1 MATQLGNLAATA
13 SLNIDPFQQSTRVLE
28 TQMRAI
34 DRALKAQE
42 AGFKNNS
49 KSISSQKAQ
58 YQLTGKS
65 IEVYNA
71 QLQKQQE
78 KYQALVSA
86 TGDLSKATVQQ
97 KTDIL
102 SAEAAMA
109 TTQGKIEAL
118 TGSYN
123 ALGKQ
128 IAISESNW
136 TKSGKAL
143 QNFGE
148 KSTKIGEGL
157 NSFGNKMTV
166 GVTAPIV
173 AGVAAVAKAAMDWES
188 AFAGVKKTNDEV
200 VNANG
205 QVVYSYKDLENGLRQ
220 LSKEVP
226 SSHKEI
232 AEVAEAAGQLGI
244 KTENVVSFTKTMIA
258 MGEAT
263 NLSSDQAATSLARL
277 ANIMDMPQS
286 QFDRLGSSIVSLGNN
301 FATTESE
308 ITEMALRLGGVGK
321 QLGMSE
327 SDILGIATAMS
338 SVGLEAEAGGSA
350 MTQALKKMQN
360 AVAAHKDVESKLN
373 EAKAN
378 LSDKDFKK
386 FQKDISESES
396 ILASFA
402 KVAGKSS
409 DEFAKLFNDDPA
421 RALQAYVEGLD
432 KASKN
437 GENLNDVLG
446 EVNIKGIR
454 EADALLRLSGNSKL
468 LGQALDNSSQ
478 AWKENTA
485 LTNEAETRYATTE
498 SQIKMLKNELVDM
511 GITFGGP
518 VIQAIR
524 DALKAIEPFIKKIA
538 QMSQAFS
545 EADPKTQQMILKMLG
560 FAAAI
565 GPVSKL
571 LGGLFTIV
579 GKSSTLLGGMA
590 KAIGKVS
597 GTARAATLATEG
609 FSVGAT
615 VLGTSSTAGALG
627 AGGLAASL
635 GAIAIPAA
643 IATAAIVATGAAV
656 YAGAKAYESYQLA
669 GAKWG
674 IAVTK
679 EQDKVITKAYEL
691 RENAVGYMNEYA
703 DGIQGSADKAIEA
716 NNKIVD
722 SIESTIKKERERDKK
737 ATEGLYND
745 SAKKRAEEYIA
756 YQEKLDKG
764 TVASAKQATE
774 RINSIV
780 KTASENK
787 RTISDAER
795 EYITA
800 NYSKLSESQL
810 KAANFSND
818 QILAIQTAYQN
829 KLSDLSTKQMQDR
842 AQRLQDALAD
852 EQSSF
857 EKQKDKLAKIYGQGT
872 SEYKKELAL
881 AEEAHKQS
889 NESMILGLAKLT
901 TAQGFS
907 LDQMS
912 GAWKKY
918 GWTIE
923 EVQALVFNSTSKVSK
938 NLDMM
943 AKGISEADMQ
953 WNEMALDPKT
963 GEIKTNMAETLQEL
977 AKTDEG
983 WRQLKLLAKEANI
996 SSNAKEEVAIAM
1008 GMVGKWNDLYPTEQL
1023 LMVDGDKA
1031 ELTMFNL
1038 IDSLGKWNEF
1048 NADRKTLGIDN
1059 ADAIWKLLDS
1069 KEKIEQWESI
1079 NPEDK
1084 KLLADNSDLLGKLA
1098 TSQTTLE
1105 NWNSLP
1111 TDEKKLL
1118 ANNEDLLNKVLSSTN
1133 NLNAWNALPTPVKMM
1148 LANNDDLLSKVAG
1161 GSLSLNNYNAIPPQF
1176 KSLNGDASSVI
1187 NASND
1192 GVNALRN
1199 FNGTSTND
1207 KYLNAVDQVSGPAR
1221 NARDVLNDIRFNIPN
1236 TITKNIVTNHSDN
1249 FISSKKNATGNPYFE
1264 GGLTWLG
1271 DGGKAEPYL
1280 TPDGQFGISPAD
1292 WTMYNLPRG
1301 TKIWPSVQ
1309 KMMQSLPR
1317 YAEGTKFD
1325 STAISRYSFKEGNTN
1340 NSNSVQKVMVNIEKI
1355 VWENKEDITKT
1366 MREISWMTSVNGRG
1380 SLERI

>member
-123 ALGKQ
+123 TLGKQ

-136 TKSGKAL
+136 TKSGKVL
-143 QNFGE
+143 EGISE
-148 KSTKIGEGL
+148 KAGKLSEGF

-188 AFAGVKKTNDEV
+188 SFAGVKKTNDEV

-263 NLSSDQAATSLARL
+263 NLSSEQAATTLARF
-277 ANIMDMPQS
+277 ANIMDMPQD
-286 QFDRLGSSIVSLGNN
+286 QFDRLGSSIVNLGNN

-308 ITEMALRLGGVGK
+308 ISEMALRLGGVGK

-327 SDILGIATAMS
+327 ADVLGIAAAMS
-338 SVGLEAEAGGSA
+338 SVGIEAEAGGSA

-396 ILASFA
+396 ILASFS

-437 GENLNDVLG
+437 GENLNDILG
-446 EVNIKGIR
+446 DVNIKGIR

-485 LTNEAETRYATTE
+485 LTNEAETRYATTA
-498 SQIKMLKNELVDM
+498 SQLKMLKNELVDM
-511 GITFGGP
+511 GINFGGP
-518 VIQAIR
+518 VLQAIR
-524 DALKAIEPFIKKIA
+524 DGVKALEPYVEKLA
-538 QMSQAFS
+538 QLSQAFS
-545 EADPKTQQMILKMLG
+545 EADPKTQRMVLKTLG
-560 FAAAI
+560 FLAVI
-565 GPVSKL
+565 GPTSKA
-571 LGGLFTIV
+571 
-579 GKSSTLLGGMA
+579 LGGMFSIIKVGA
-590 KAIGKVS
+590 GTLSKFSLLMGKMS

-609 FSVGAT
+609 FSAGAT
-615 VLGTSSTAGALG
+615 ALGASSAAGTLG

-643 IATAAIVATGAAV
+643 IATAAIVATGVAV
-656 YAGAKAYESYQLA
+656 YAGAKAYEAHQLA

-674 IAVTK
+674 TAVTK
-679 EQDKVITKAYEL
+679 EQD
-691 RENAVGYMNEYA
+691 
-703 DGIQGSADKAIEA
+703 
-716 NNKIVD
+716 
-722 SIESTIKKERERDKK
+722 
-737 ATEGLYND
+737 
-745 SAKKRAEEYIA
+745 
-756 YQEKLDKG
+756 
-764 TVASAKQATE
+764 
-774 RINSIV
+774 
-780 KTASENK
+780 
-787 RTISDAER
+787 
-795 EYITA
+795 
-800 NYSKLSESQL
+800 
-810 KAANFSND
+810 
-818 QILAIQTAYQN
+818 
-829 KLSDLSTKQMQDR
+829 
-842 AQRLQDALAD
+842 
-852 EQSSF
+852 
-857 EKQKDKLAKIYGQGT
+857 
-872 SEYKKELAL
+872 
-881 AEEAHKQS
+881 
-889 NESMILGLAKLT
+889 
-901 TAQGFS
+901 
-907 LDQMS
+907 
-912 GAWKKY
+912 
-918 GWTIE
+918 
-923 EVQALVFNSTSKVSK
+923 
-938 NLDMM
+938 
-943 AKGISEADMQ
+943 
-953 WNEMALDPKT
+953 
-963 GEIKTNMAETLQEL
+963 
-977 AKTDEG
+977 
-983 WRQLKLLAKEANI
+983 
-996 SSNAKEEVAIAM
+996 
-1008 GMVGKWNDLYPTEQL
+1008 
-1023 LMVDGDKA
+1023 
-1031 ELTMFNL
+1031 
-1038 IDSLGKWNEF
+1038 
-1048 NADRKTLGIDN
+1048 
-1059 ADAIWKLLDS
+1059 
-1069 KEKIEQWESI
+1069 
-1079 NPEDK
+1079 
-1084 KLLADNSDLLGKLA
+1084 
-1098 TSQTTLE
+1098 
-1105 NWNSLP
+1105 
-1111 TDEKKLL
+1111 
-1118 ANNEDLLNKVLSSTN
+1118 
-1133 NLNAWNALPTPVKMM
+1133 
-1148 LANNDDLLSKVAG
+1148 
-1161 GSLSLNNYNAIPPQF
+1161 
-1176 KSLNGDASSVI
+1176 
-1187 NASND
+1187 
-1192 GVNALRN
+1192 
-1199 FNGTSTND
+1199 
-1207 KYLNAVDQVSGPAR
+1207 
-1221 NARDVLNDIRFNIPN
+1221 
-1236 TITKNIVTNHSDN
+1236 
-1249 FISSKKNATGNPYFE
+1249 
-1264 GGLTWLG
+1264 
-1271 DGGKAEPYL
+1271 
-1280 TPDGQFGISPAD
+1280 
-1292 WTMYNLPRG
+1292 
-1301 TKIWPSVQ
+1301 
-1309 KMMQSLPR
+1309 
-1317 YAEGTKFD
+1317 
-1325 STAISRYSFKEGNTN
+1325 
-1340 NSNSVQKVMVNIEKI
+1340 
-1355 VWENKEDITKT
+1355 
-1366 MREISWMTSVNGRG
+1366 
-1380 SLERI
+1380 

>member
-42 AGFKNNS
+42 AGFKNNG

-143 QNFGE
+143 QDFGE

-157 NSFGNKMTV
+157 NSFGNKMTI

-173 AGVAAVAKAAMDWES
+173 AGVTAVAKAAMDWES

-277 ANIMDMPQS
+277 ANIMDMPQN
-286 QFDRLGSSIVSLGNN
+286 QFDKLGSSIVSLGNN

-327 SDILGIATAMS
+327 SDILGIAAAMS
-338 SVGLEAEAGGSA
+338 SVGIEAEAGGSA

-360 AVAAHKDVESKLN
+360 AVASHKDVTQKLA
-373 EAKAN
+373 EAEKN
-378 LSDKDFKK
+378 LSAADFKK
-386 FQKDISESES
+386 FKNSVADSENV
-396 ILASFA
+396 LASFA

-446 EVNIKGIR
+446 EVGIKGIR
-454 EADALLRLSGNSKL
+454 EADTMLRLSGNSKL

-478 AWKENTA
+478 AWKENVA

-524 DALKAIEPFIKKIA
+524 DALKAIEPFIQKIA
-538 QMSQAFS
+538 KMSQAFS
-545 EADPKTQQMILKMLG
+545 EAEPKTQKMILAMLG
-560 FAAAI
+560 VAAAI

-571 LGGLFTIV
+571 LGGIFTIIGSV
-579 GKSSTLLGGMA
+579 TKTIGGINL
-590 KAIGKVS
+590 AIGKVS
-597 GTARAATLATEG
+597 GTARAAILAMKG
-609 FSVGAT
+609 FSTGAAALE
-615 VLGTSSTAGALG
+615 VSSTAGALG

-643 IATAAIVATGAAV
+643 IATAAIVATGVAV
-656 YAGAKAYESYQLA
+656 YAGAKAYEAHQLA

-674 IAVTK
+674 TEVTK

-691 RENAVGYMNEYA
+691 RENAVAYMNEYA
-703 DGIQGSADKAIEA
+703 DGIQGSADKAVEA
-716 NNKIVD
+716 NKKIAE

-737 ATEGLYND
+737 AADSLYSD
-745 SAKKRAEEYIA
+745 AAKKRAEEYIA

-764 TVASAKQATE
+764 TVTSAKQATE
-774 RINSIV
+774 RINDII
-780 KTASENK
+780 KTASDNK

-800 NYSKLSESQL
+800 NYSKLSEAQL

-818 QILAIQTAYQN
+818 QILAIQTAYQD
-829 KLSDLSTKQMQDR
+829 KLSDLSTKQMQER

-857 EKQKDKLAKIYGQGT
+857 EKQKDKLAEIYGKGT

-918 GWTIE
+918 GWTTE

-963 GEIKTNMAETLQEL
+963 GEIKTNMAETLQDL

-983 WRQLKLLAKEANI
+983 WRQLKFLAKEANI
-996 SSNAKEEVAIAM
+996 SSNAKEEVAVAI
-1008 GMVGKWNDLYPTEQL
+1008 GSVGKWNDLYPTEQL
-1023 LMVDGDKA
+1023 LLVNGDEAK
-1031 ELTMFNL
+1031 LTMFNL
-1038 IDSLGKWNEF
+1038 INELGKWNEF

-1111 TDEKKLL
+1111 TDEKKIL

-1148 LANNDDLLSKVAG
+1148 LANNDDLLSKVAN

-1176 KSLNGDASSVI
+1176 KSLNGDASGVI
-1187 NASND
+1187 NASNG

-1199 FNGTSTND
+1199 FNGTSTDD
-1207 KYLNAVDQVSGPAR
+1207 KYLNAIDQASGPAR
-1221 NARDVLNDIRFNIPN
+1221 NARDMLNDIRFNIPN

-1249 FISSKKNATGNPYFE
+1249 FIGPRQNATGNPYFE

-1280 TPDGQFGISPAD
+1280 TPDGKFGISPAD

-1355 VWENKEDITKT
+1355 VWENKEDIAKT